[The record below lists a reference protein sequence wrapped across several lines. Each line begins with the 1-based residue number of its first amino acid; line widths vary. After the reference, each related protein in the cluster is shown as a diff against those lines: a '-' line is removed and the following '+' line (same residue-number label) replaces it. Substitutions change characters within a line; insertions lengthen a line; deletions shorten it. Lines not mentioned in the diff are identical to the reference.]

1 MMYLPQPLRVFCSDD
16 NKQYKGTVGG
26 WLLLLVLKNALFVC
40 KYISVI
46 IAVKW
51 EVRERIAEDGLGLWT
66 VNGLRSPLWAKI
78 AP

>member
-1 MMYLPQPLRVFCSDD
+1 M
-16 NKQYKGTVGG
+16 G

-51 EVRERIAEDGLGLWT
+51 EVRERIAEDALGLWT
-66 VNGLRSPLWAKI
+66 ANGLRSPLWAKI